1 MGIII
6 ILFFIAIILAFIMLS
21 YQAWE
26 IKTLRTEK
34 NSNPKIMPEI
44 YFRHLERTA
53 LYLIKNIVQWIVL
66 MAVKYWYISSA
77 KTKKW
82 INKNWPKIANFLKTK
97 AKDIDF
103 KKNTFIK
110 RAILESKIK
119 IKRIKEKVKKEHE

>member
-26 IKTLRTEK
+26 IKTLRTDK
-34 NSNPKIMPEI
+34 NNNEHRIMPEI
-44 YFRHLERTA
+44 YFRHLEKTA
-53 LYLIKNIVQWIVL
+53 LYLIKNIVQWVIL
-66 MAVKYWYISSA
+66 MAVKYWYVSST

-103 KKNTFIK
+103 KKKFIY
-110 RAILESKIK
+110 
-119 IKRIKEKVKKEHE
+119 KKSYT